1 MTSSS
6 QELVAAARAGLE
18 ILGGLYDK
26 LNRLQDL
33 ALSNSVDEINHS
45 LGSIAAS
52 AGLAPRRSIGLD
64 NGRNF
69 AD

>member
-18 ILGGLYDK
+18 ILGVLYDK

-33 ALSNSVDEINHS
+33 ALSKSVDEINHS
-45 LGSIAAS
+45 FGSTAAS
-52 AGLAPRRSIGLD
+52 AGLAPRRSIEWD
-64 NGRNF
+64 DGRNF